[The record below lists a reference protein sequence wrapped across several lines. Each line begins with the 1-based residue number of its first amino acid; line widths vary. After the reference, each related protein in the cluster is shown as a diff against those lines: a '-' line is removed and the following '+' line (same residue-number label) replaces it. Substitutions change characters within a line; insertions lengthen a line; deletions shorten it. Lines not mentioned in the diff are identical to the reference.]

1 MNISQYIKSTGA
13 EVIAKRLGVNVRRV
27 KSWQYNQ
34 RKPKAAEAIKLV
46 QDSGGMLSMVAIYEE
61 RLNQ

>member
-1 MNISQYIKSTGA
+1 MNISQYIKSIGA

-34 RKPKAAEAIKLV
+34 RKPRPDQAIQLAK
-46 QDSGGMLSMVAIYEE
+46 DSGGMLSVISIYESE
-61 RLNQ
+61 PIN